1 MSENGKYD
9 FGNSRQAQEL
19 SHTFTLTN
27 SSDTPVKIW
36 EMKSS
41 CSGTWSENAEKLVG
55 KIIPAGNTVDLPV
68 HLKTGVAQDNIVEK
82 ILIRY
87 YHIDKL

>member
-1 MSENGKYD
+1 
-9 FGNSRQAQEL
+9 
-19 SHTFTLTN
+19 
-27 SSDTPVKIW
+27 
-36 EMKSS
+36 MKSS